1 MAVIDEIQRYVQ
13 RLPKSFQAEVL
24 DYVEYLLDKAQRE
37 EEKEWSGLS
46 LANAMRGMDA
56 EDTATYSVS
65 DLKVKFS

>member
-1 MAVIDEIQRYVQ
+1 MAVIDKIQQYVQ

-24 DYVEYLLDKAQRE
+24 DYVEYLLNKAQRD

-46 LANAMRGMDA
+46 LANAMRGIET
-56 EDTATYSVS
+56 EDTPTYSAS